1 MKERYLTKSRFKL
14 AMECPTKLYY
24 TGKKEYVDTKLEDPF
39 LRALAEGGFQVGELA
54 KRYFPKGHEIESLDY
69 QESLDE
75 TNSYLKQNKVILYE
89 AAIQYNNFFI
99 RSDILIKEGND
110 IKIIEVKAKSIDLT
124 KDTFIGK
131 RGGVLSEWKPYLY
144 DIAFQ
149 KYVANKAFPNYNISA
164 YLMLVDKNSLCPVDG
179 LNQKFKIAR
188 KKDGRKYVIIS
199 SDLTEKD
206 LSVPIL
212 VEVNIDEECELIYTD
227 TYEIDNNN
235 FNFDDLVNFLS
246 KEYFNDRS
254 IKPRITKAC
263 KTCEFVASELEL
275 EQGFKSGLKEC
286 FKAVLDWN
294 DSDFDDDTIFDIWD
308 FRTID
313 KFINQGLIKLN
324 SINKNHIS
332 PDSDGK
338 PGLSR
343 TKRQWIQIE
352 KSQNNNSPYWIDKE
366 NLKNEMENWIFPFHF
381 IDFETIMPAIPFNK
395 NRCPYEGIAFQFSHH
410 IVYDDG
416 RVEHKGQYL
425 NIEPGVFPNYEFIKK
440 LKEELENDDGTI
452 FRYASHENTYLNFIY
467 AQLENDKIENRKEL
481 CEFIRTITEYK
492 VSKNK
497 IVGPRNMVDML
508 RLVKRY
514 YYDSAMK
521 GSNSIKAVLPAIL
534 NSSKFLQDKYSK
546 PIYGT
551 DRGIPSLNFKD
562 WTWIKHENNE
572 IIDPYKLLP
581 KMFKDL
587 SEKDLAILGYGNEL
601 NDGGAAMTAYARLQ
615 FEDMPDYERSEIQ
628 NALLKYC
635 ELDTLAMVM
644 VYEGWKDMISFE

>member
-1 MKERYLTKSRFKL
+1 
-14 AMECPTKLYY
+14 MECPTKLYY

-39 LRALAEGGFQVGELA
+39 LKALAEGGFQVGELA
-54 KRYFPKGHEIESLDY
+54 KRYFPKGHEIKSLDY

-75 TNSYLKQNKVILYE
+75 TNSYLKQNEVIIYE
-89 AAIQYNNFFI
+89 AAIRYNNFFI

-124 KDTFIGK
+124 KDTFVGK

-149 KYVANKAFPNYNISA
+149 KYVVSKAFPNYNISA
-164 YLMLVDKNSLCPVDG
+164 YLMLVDKNSLCPVDR

-212 VEVNIDEECELIYTD
+212 VGVNIDEECELIYTD

-235 FNFDDLVNFLS
+235 FSFGDLANFFS

-275 EQGFKSGLKEC
+275 ELGFKSGFKEC
-286 FKAVLDWN
+286 FEAALGWD
-294 DSDFDDDTIFDIWD
+294 DSDFDDATVFDIWD

-332 PDSDGK
+332 PGSDGK

-343 TKRQWIQIE
+343 TKRQWMQIE
-352 KSQNNNSPYWIDKE
+352 KSQNNNSLYWIDKE
-366 NLKNEMENWIFPFHF
+366 NLKNEMGNWKFPFHF

-425 NIEPGVFPNYEFIKK
+425 NIEPGVFPNYEFIRK

-467 AQLENDKIENRKEL
+467 AQLENGKIENREEL

-497 IVGPRNMVDML
+497 VVGHRNMVDML

-514 YYDSAMK
+514 YYDPVMK

-644 VYEGWKDMISFE
+644 VYEGWKDMIGFE